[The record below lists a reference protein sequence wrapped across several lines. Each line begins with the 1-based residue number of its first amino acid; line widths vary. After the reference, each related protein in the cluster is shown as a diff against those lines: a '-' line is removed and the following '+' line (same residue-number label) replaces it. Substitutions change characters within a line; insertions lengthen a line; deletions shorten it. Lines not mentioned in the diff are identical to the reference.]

1 MTSPLEMARL
11 ECANHVGSGC
21 FNERPCLLAQRGVR
35 CSYFESAVLP
45 LSKRKAAYAD
55 VPKHYW
61 ARAKVDGMREDA
73 AERVC
78 ACGNALADRERVCER
93 CKIRRRRESYR
104 AYKRKVRCPQLRA
117 KSSSQVLGAQG
128 RPKPEKRGRLVDHQ
142 NAQTGLNC
150 GHVGC
155 SPSTEKSRWKDVR
168 GQCNEQ
174 TLLRTAAAHHW
185 PGGDSISSM
194 EGHIEGG
201 DLT

>member
-55 VPKHYW
+55 VPNQYW

-78 ACGNALADRERVCER
+78 ACGNALAARERVCER

-128 RPKPEKRGRLVDHQ
+128 RPKPEKRGRLVHHQ

-155 SPSTEKSRWKDVR
+155 SRPQKRADGKTCAAKRNGQGR
-168 GQCNEQ
+168 GRNCPE
-174 TLLRTAAAHHW
+174 R
-185 PGGDSISSM
+185 
-194 EGHIEGG
+194 
-201 DLT
+201 